1 MTRILMV
8 CLGNIC
14 RSPLAQGILE
24 SKLPS
29 INYYLDSAG
38 TASYH
43 IGASPDKRS
52 ITVAKEHGIEI
63 SHQTARQFKQSDFD
77 NFDVIYAMDESNFKD
92 LKHLAKSEAHKAKI
106 KLILDE
112 NPKSK
117 LKDVPDP
124 YYGDLKDFEAVFNL
138 LDETCEHIVKQ
149 FTQN

>member
-29 INYYLDSAG
+29 INYYIDSAG

-52 ITVAKEHGIEI
+52 IAIAKKHGIDI
-63 SHQTARQFKQSDFD
+63 RHQTARQFKQSDFD
-77 NFDVIYAMDESNFKD
+77 NFDLIYAMDESNFKD
-92 LKHLAKSEAHKAKI
+92 LKHLAKSDAHKAKI

-124 YYGDLKDFEAVFNL
+124 YYGDLKDFEGVFNL

-149 FTQN
+149 FTLN